1 MQTFRRLAAVFM
13 AVIWG
18 QMAWAQAWVQ
28 IEARPNQSLGLERAA
43 DYAARLPDVNG
54 FRLASGWFAVALG
67 PYSEVEALDRLRQ
80 LRAERLIPSDSF
92 ISDGRNFRDRFFGS
106 DDVAALAPETPAALL
121 PPLEPGEE
129 TEAEARAS
137 ERSLTR
143 EDRELIQIAL
153 KWEGFYNSIID
164 ASFGPGTRRAMAAWQ
179 QANGYEPTGTL
190 TTLQRAALTDAY
202 REARESL
209 GLAPISDAEAGI
221 DITIPAALVRFDR
234 YEAPFAH
241 YEPATDD
248 GVKVVLISQEG
259 DRNTMAALY
268 DIMQTLEVVPTD
280 GRRNLGNE
288 EFTLIGQ
295 DDEVISHTFVRNV
308 RDTVKGFTLVWP
320 VADEKRFGLA
330 LAAMQ
335 ESFRPTDGVLPDTVG
350 AGAPQDIDLLSGLE
364 IRRPD
369 VSRSGFFI
377 DAGGAVLT
385 SADVLGQCSRI
396 TLNEEAEADVVATD
410 DGLGLALLRPRAPLA
425 PMSVARLSALEPRI
439 QSDVAVA
446 GYPFGGVL
454 SAPTLTYGRLAD
466 IKGLDGDT
474 RLQRLEITSEDG
486 DAGGPVFDASGAVT
500 GMLLARDAGT
510 RQLPGSVAFA
520 ADAPVLAEFLSAHGV
535 NPAASDSSQTMAPED
550 LTLLAAD
557 VTVLVSCW
565 N

>member
-1 MQTFRRLAAVFM
+1 MQNFMRVAAVFV
-13 AVIWG
+13 AATWAHV
-18 QMAWAQAWVQ
+18 AWAQAWVQ
-28 IEARPNQSLGLERAA
+28 IEARPNQTLGLERAA
-43 DYAARLPDVNG
+43 EYAARIPDVNG
-54 FRLASGWFAVALG
+54 FQLASGWFAVTLG
-67 PYSEVEALDRLRQ
+67 PYSEAEALARLGQ
-80 LRAERLIPSDSF
+80 LRAQGAIPSDSF
-92 ISDGRNFRDRFFGS
+92 ISDGTNYRGRFFGS
-106 DDVAALAPETPAALL
+106 EDAAAIARDTPLEPL

-129 TEAEARAS
+129 TEAEARDS
-137 ERSLTR
+137 ERLLTR
-143 EDRELIQIAL
+143 EDRELIQVAL

-179 QANGYEPTGTL
+179 QANRYEPTGTL

-202 REARESL
+202 LSARNSL
-209 GLAPISDAEAGI
+209 GLAPISDVQAGI

-288 EFTLIGQ
+288 EFTLTGQ
-295 DDEVISHTFVRNV
+295 DSKVISHTFVRAV
-308 RDTVKGFTLVWP
+308 RGTVKGFTLVWP
-320 VADEKRFGLA
+320 VEDEKRFRLA
-330 LAAMQ
+330 LAEMEQ
-335 ESFRPTDGVLPDTVG
+335 SFRPTDGVLPDTVG

-377 DAGGAVLT
+377 DAAGAVLT
-385 SADVLGQCSRI
+385 SADAVRQCSRI
-396 TLNEEAEADVVATD
+396 TLDDETEADVVATD
-410 DGLGLALLRPRAPLA
+410 QTLGLALLRPREPLA
-425 PMSVARLSALEPRI
+425 PISVARLAVLEPRI
-439 QSDVAVA
+439 QSDIAVA

-454 SAPTLTYGRLAD
+454 PAPTLTYGTLAD

-474 RLQRLEITSEDG
+474 RLQRLEIASEEG
-486 DAGGPVFDASGAVT
+486 DAGGPVFDGSGAVT
-500 GMLLARDAGT
+500 GMLLSQDAGA
-510 RQLPGSVAFA
+510 RRLPDSVAFA
-520 ADAPVLAEFLSAHGV
+520 ADAPVLAEFLSANGV
-535 NPAASDSSQTMAPED
+535 NAAASDTNALMAPED

>member
-1 MQTFRRLAAVFM
+1 MQKLMRAGAIVLAG
-13 AVIWG
+13 IWG

-28 IEARPNQSLGLERAA
+28 IEARPNQTLGLERAA

-67 PYSEVEALDRLRQ
+67 PYSEAEALARLGQ
-80 LRAERLIPSDSF
+80 LRASRAIPSDSF
-92 ISDGRNFRDRFFGS
+92 ISDGSNFRDRFFGS
-106 DDVAALAPETPAALL
+106 EETAALAEPAEPL

-129 TEAEARAS
+129 TEAEARAAES
-137 ERSLTR
+137 LLTR
-143 EDRELIQIAL
+143 DERELVQVAL
-153 KWEGFYNSIID
+153 KWDGFYNSIID

-179 QANGYEPTGTL
+179 EANRFEPTGTL

-202 REARESL
+202 LEARNSL
-209 GLAPISDAEAGI
+209 GLAPISDIEAGI

-248 GVKVVLISQEG
+248 GVKVVLISQAG

-268 DIMQTLEVVPTD
+268 DIMQTLEVVPME
-280 GRRNLGNE
+280 GRRNLGRE
-288 EFTLIGQ
+288 EFTLTGQ
-295 DDEVISHTFVRNV
+295 DDKVVSHTFVRTV

-320 VADEKRFGLA
+320 AGDEKRFRLA
-330 LAAMQ
+330 LSAME

-350 AGAPQDIDLLSGLE
+350 AGAPQDIDLLSGLD

-385 SADVLGQCSRI
+385 SADAVRQCSRI
-396 TLNEEAEADVVATD
+396 MLNDEAEADVVATD
-410 DGLGLALLRPRAPLA
+410 DTLGLALLRPRAPLA
-425 PMSVARLSALEPRI
+425 PTSVARLSALEPRI

-454 SAPTLTYGRLAD
+454 SAPTLTYGVLAD

-474 RLQRLEITSEDG
+474 RVQRLEIASEDG

-500 GMLLARDAGT
+500 GMLLARDAGA

-520 ADAPVLAEFLSAHGV
+520 ADAPVLAEFLSANGV
-535 NPAASDSSQTMAPED
+535 SAAASDSSEMMAPED

-565 N
+565 D